1 MVKNT
6 ISQDDIFFKCSKYPQ
21 KRKINRENT
30 KQKT

>member
-6 ISQDDIFFKCSKYPQ
+6 ISQDDIFKCSKYPQ